1 MNNISYNRPA
11 LNEDGSVKNNGASL
25 LECLV
30 VWLGCSALLVGG
42 MFGCRSLMEYTE
54 RTKDYT
60 VMNYVLVAM
69 LAACVFISILLVR
82 LIKRAK
88 ETMNH
93 EVMLELKADVS
104 ASILDVV
111 PAVIGPIWNGEYALS
126 VNYHDRNKATLSVF
140 VNNKSPEVLGSI
152 MKAIRENGISVTR
165 NQSGRDKDFAPE
177 YR

>member
-11 LNEDGSVKNNGASL
+11 LNEDGSVKNNGVSL
-25 LECLV
+25 LEFLG

-42 MFGCRSLMEYTE
+42 MFGCGSLMEYTE

-60 VMNYVLVAM
+60 IRNYVLIAM
-69 LAACVFISILLVR
+69 FSTCVGLSIFLVR
-82 LIKRAK
+82 LMKRAK

-93 EVMLELKADVS
+93 EVILELKADVS
-104 ASILDVV
+104 TSILDIV

-126 VNYHDRNKATLSVF
+126 VNYHDRHKASLSVS
-140 VNNKSPEVLGSI
+140 VNNKTPEVLGSI